1 MKRLKKLLKR
11 NNTGEL
17 YMTEKKVSK
26 ETEQQ
31 IMQLQMLEQNL
42 TNLTAQKQQFQSQLI
57 EIDSALKELKDAKTS
72 YKIVGNIM
80 VSAKKEDLEKDL
92 NQKKEIVDLR
102 IKNFDKQEKVLKDK
116 ASNIQKQV
124 MEKLK

>member
-1 MKRLKKLLKR
+1 
-11 NNTGEL
+11 
-17 YMTEKKVSK
+17 MTEKKVSK